1 MIHSKQLNNPINKI
15 HERGLKTSFNE
26 LLELDNPVAIHQTNL
41 AILEIMKEVF
51 ETKEPCD
58 NFFSEVSH
66 LKRKYIKSTHYN
78 IPSVQYL

>member
-15 HERGLKTSFNE
+15 HERALKTSFNE

-51 ETKEPCD
+51 ETKDPC
-58 NFFSEVSH
+58 
-66 LKRKYIKSTHYN
+66 
-78 IPSVQYL
+78 